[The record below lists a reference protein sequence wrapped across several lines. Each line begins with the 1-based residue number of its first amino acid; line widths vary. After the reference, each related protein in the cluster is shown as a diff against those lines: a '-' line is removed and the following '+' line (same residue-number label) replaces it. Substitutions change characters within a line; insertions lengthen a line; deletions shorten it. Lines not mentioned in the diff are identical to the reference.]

1 MSDTNITDIKSAKRK
16 PTLRCIV
23 VKRKDDGTLNVVERA
38 ASNALGDDPFLG
50 VYGNKNIIEPPYDL
64 QVLSSLQEYCGELR
78 PTLDAMTT
86 NTEKL
91 GHRILPRT
99 NVQDL
104 NSEIPQDIKDEIYTA
119 ENFFENA
126 ILDQDI
132 CTFTEFRSRIR
143 MDLETTGNAYAE
155 VIPSLANPLNPAGLN
170 HLPSWTMRLRKQD
183 DTFTSYDVPRAVK
196 QREGTWVIKKFPT
209 SKRFRQFVQIRE
221 YGVEGVY
228 FKEWGDP
235 REVDSRTGEVVEK
248 GSIDPQYLAHEV
260 IHIKIYSTKSPYG
273 LPRDIGNLFAIFGS
287 RAAEEI
293 NYTTFEN
300 NQIPAMVL
308 LGTNVAVTDGSV
320 DRLNEFIEDRV
331 QGNKNYATIVIVEA
345 EPIGEGMRDPGS
357 MKLELKPLVEHQHTD
372 AMFQKYL
379 EGNAQSIRRAW
390 RIPAIFTGRSDDYS
404 RACYSEDTET
414 LTETGWKLHH
424 EISVYEKIAA
434 YDPKTGKV
442 VFVVPESKHVYQ
454 VKDENMLRFAG
465 KTTDCLV
472 TTDHTMICRREG
484 QKKWKT
490 FKAGMIPYYRYE
502 VPLAADEWEGTELKS
517 FALPRF
523 ETCKIDKRNRPG
535 HHHKNINADDWLEFL
550 GYFISEGSTVST
562 ETQMAPYLVTIAQ
575 KDRDNVAK
583 ITACLDRIGWKYSTW
598 EGKDEVVRFNISN
611 KCLREWLVNN
621 IGTHAQDKK
630 IPWEYLN
637 LNKHQLAI
645 LFNAMMLGDGTSDSR
660 ENRDSSSYCTSSS
673 ILAGQVQRLLLQLGY
688 RSVVGPGT
696 RAMRVSFTPN
706 RTALLKSVDNGRCP
720 TNVTSV
726 KYTGEVYCFS
736 VPRYGYFVT
745 RRNGKIA
752 IQGNTAE
759 ASRKLANEQIF
770 APEREAFDAIINNT
784 IITRLGL
791 ANVQFKS
798 NSPSVTDNYELT
810 QLLATGER
818 SGGLTPRISRMIVE
832 KILSVDLPEVP
843 SEINPD
849 YPFTWTTLQA
859 NLAAQVETKPQSDS
873 GVDKSREVMVE
884 LNAYVSH
891 LELDKHITPEQA
903 VLVRSKLAELAA

>member
-16 PTLRCIV
+16 PTLRCII

-86 NTEKL
+86 NIEKL

-183 DTFTSYDVPRAVK
+183 DTFTSYDVPRAIK
-196 QREGTWVIKKFPT
+196 QKEGTWVIKKFPT

-221 YGVEGVY
+221 YGTEGVY

-379 EGNAQSIRRAW
+379 ESNRESVRRAW
-390 RIPAIFTGRSDDYS
+390 RIPAIFVGLSQDYS
-404 RACYSEDTET
+404 RA
-414 LTETGWKLHH
+414 
-424 EISVYEKIAA
+424 
-434 YDPKTGKV
+434 
-442 VFVVPESKHVYQ
+442 
-454 VKDENMLRFAG
+454 
-465 KTTDCLV
+465 
-472 TTDHTMICRREG
+472 
-484 QKKWKT
+484 
-490 FKAGMIPYYRYE
+490 
-502 VPLAADEWEGTELKS
+502 
-517 FALPRF
+517 
-523 ETCKIDKRNRPG
+523 
-535 HHHKNINADDWLEFL
+535 
-550 GYFISEGSTVST
+550 
-562 ETQMAPYLVTIAQ
+562 
-575 KDRDNVAK
+575 
-583 ITACLDRIGWKYSTW
+583 
-598 EGKDEVVRFNISN
+598 
-611 KCLREWLVNN
+611 
-621 IGTHAQDKK
+621 
-630 IPWEYLN
+630 
-637 LNKHQLAI
+637 
-645 LFNAMMLGDGTSDSR
+645 
-660 ENRDSSSYCTSSS
+660 
-673 ILAGQVQRLLLQLGY
+673 
-688 RSVVGPGT
+688 
-696 RAMRVSFTPN
+696 
-706 RTALLKSVDNGRCP
+706 
-720 TNVTSV
+720 
-726 KYTGEVYCFS
+726 
-736 VPRYGYFVT
+736 
-745 RRNGKIA
+745 
-752 IQGNTAE
+752 TAE

-873 GVDKSREVMVE
+873 DIDKSREVMAE